1 MTFHQILPYLIVCP
15 LTFLAGFVDAI
26 GGGGGLISLPAYM
39 IAGLPVHMA
48 IGTNKMSAG
57 MGTLVATTRLA
68 LHGHIHLKQT
78 VGCVVT
84 AVVGSALGARLALIV
99 DAEIFKRIMLV
110 IIPITA
116 FFVFRSRSMEKPR
129 LELPRAKMLR
139 RAMAVA
145 LGIGVY
151 DGFYGPGTGT
161 FLILLLTS
169 FAGFALTDANG
180 VAKSINLTTNITGTV
195 VFLLGG
201 TVIIPLALTAGVCS
215 IAGNYIGIS
224 FFESKGSRAVK
235 PIMLCVL
242 TVFFIKILTELK
254 A

>member
-1 MTFHQILPYLIVCP
+1 
-15 LTFLAGFVDAI
+15 
-26 GGGGGLISLPAYM
+26 
-39 IAGLPVHMA
+39 
-48 IGTNKMSAG
+48 
-57 MGTLVATTRLA
+57 
-68 LHGHIHLKQT
+68 
-78 VGCVVT
+78 
-84 AVVGSALGARLALIV
+84 
-99 DAEIFKRIMLV
+99 
-110 IIPITA
+110 
-116 FFVFRSRSMEKPR
+116 
-129 LELPRAKMLR
+129 MLR